1 MSFLPTRDYSI
12 SRPTSF
18 VERSSYRDSH
28 KTLGEEPK
36 EPKVEP
42 KVEAKVEPEPKSSG
56 WREHVK
62 STYATLKAQDP
73 STTFKKAMTHAKASY
88 KSKK

>member
-1 MSFLPTRDYSI
+1 M

-18 VERSSYRDSH
+18 VERSSPYR
-28 KTLGEEPK
+28 EEPK

-42 KVEAKVEPEPKSSG
+42 KEPKVEAKVEAKVEPEPKSSG

-62 STYATLKAQDP
+62 STYATLKEQDP

>member
-1 MSFLPTRDYSI
+1 M

-18 VERSSYRDSH
+18 VERLSPYRDPH
-28 KTLGEEPK
+28 KTLGEEP

-42 KVEAKVEPEPKSSG
+42 KVEPETKEPKSSG
-56 WREHVK
+56 WRDHVK
-62 STYATLKAQDP
+62 NTYATLKAEDP
-73 STTFKKAMTHAKASY
+73 TTTFKKAMTHAKASY

>member
-1 MSFLPTRDYSI
+1 M

-18 VERSSYRDSH
+18 VERSSPYRDPH
-28 KTLGEEPK
+28 KTLGEH
-36 EPKVEP
+36 KVE
-42 KVEAKVEPEPKSSG
+42 VEPEVKPEPKTSG

>member
-1 MSFLPTRDYSI
+1 M
-12 SRPTSF
+12 SRPSSF
-18 VERSSYRDSH
+18 VERSSPYREEQ
-28 KTLGEEPK
+28 KAEPK
-36 EPKVEP
+36 ETKVEP
-42 KVEAKVEPEPKSSG
+42 KVESEPKSSG

-62 STYATLKAQDP
+62 STYATLKEQDP

>member
-1 MSFLPTRDYSI
+1 MG
-12 SRPTSF
+12 RPTSF
-18 VERSSYRDSH
+18 VERSSPYR
-28 KTLGEEPK
+28 EETK
-36 EPKVEP
+36 VLSKVEPKVEP
-42 KVEAKVEPEPKSSG
+42 KVESEPKSSG